1 MKSTS
6 EILKEAR
13 AAKSV
18 LGTLASETK
27 NKALL
32 KMADALVEN
41 CDSVLQANAEDME
54 KAKGVISDVM
64 LDRLCLTKE
73 RIDGMV

>member
-18 LGTLASETK
+18 LGTLDSETK

-41 CDSVLQANAEDME
+41 CDSVLQANAEDMK

-64 LDRLCLTKE
+64 LDRL
-73 RIDGMV
+73 